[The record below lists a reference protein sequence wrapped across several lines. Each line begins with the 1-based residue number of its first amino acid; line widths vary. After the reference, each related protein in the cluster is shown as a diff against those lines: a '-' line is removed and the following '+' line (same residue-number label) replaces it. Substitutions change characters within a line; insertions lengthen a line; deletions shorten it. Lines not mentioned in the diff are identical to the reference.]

1 MSKPAVSLAA
11 FLMAAVLMFVLAL
24 ALTIAAPAFA
34 AQAVELRADVVNH
47 DGRVTL
53 GDLFADPGDAGDVLV
68 AWGGVPGRDF
78 VLNAGRVQAAAQAQG
93 LDWAN
98 ARGLRRVVA
107 RAAVGPAAVDAPQ
120 RSRASATL
128 VYARDFTAGDVVR
141 AEDLV
146 WSKAADLLVPLDAP
160 RDARAVIG
168 QAARRPLRAG
178 SAVSAKDVAAAQVIK
193 ANDLVSV
200 AYQADGIKL
209 VLQGRAMGPAV
220 AGQAFSVMNP
230 GSKKEIQ
237 AIATGPG
244 EAIVGPQADR
254 LRVALQ
260 ADPKFLASLR

>member
-1 MSKPAVSLAA
+1 MTRSAVFLAA
-11 FLMAAVLMFVLAL
+11 ALMGAAL
-24 ALTIAAPAFA
+24 AVTLVLAAPALA
-34 AQAVELRADVVNH
+34 GQAVELRADVANH

-53 GDLFADPGDAGDVLV
+53 GDLFADPGDVGDVLV

-78 VLNAGRVQAAAQAQG
+78 VLNAGRVQAAAQAHG

-98 ARGLRRVVA
+98 AQGLRQVIA
-107 RAAVGPAAVDAPQ
+107 RAARGPVAPGGA
-120 RSRASATL
+120 SRARVSEAL
-128 VYARDFTAGDVVR
+128 VYARDFAAGDVVR

-146 WSKAADLLVPLDAP
+146 WSKSADLLVPIDAP

-193 ANDLVSV
+193 TNDLVSV

-254 LRVALQ
+254 LRLALQ
-260 ADPKFLASLR
+260 SDPTLLATLR